1 MDRVFEARGIT
12 KRYKGITALDG
23 VNITLERGHIYGF
36 VGNNGAGKT
45 TLMRIIAGLTTP
57 DEGEVFL
64 FGENSRADLTEARK
78 RIGFLIENPVFYPDM
93 SARQNLV
100 AQCILRGADKREA
113 DRLLR
118 EVGLDRSDAR
128 RSVRK
133 YSTGMRQRYGLALA
147 MVGDPEFLVLDEPL
161 SGIDV
166 EGMDDICELLVR
178 KAQEDGAT
186 LLISSHQLARLEDV
200 ATDYIFLNHGRVIE
214 TITAEELMSKVMRHE
229 LEDYFRQLTKGDE
242 GK

>member
-1 MDRVFEARGIT
+1 MDRVLEAKGIT
-12 KRYKGITALDG
+12 KRYRGLTALEG

-57 DEGEVFL
+57 DEGEVTL
-64 FGENSRADLTEARK
+64 FGESDRAGLIEARK
-78 RIGFLIENPVFYPDM
+78 RTGFLIENPVFYPDM
-93 SARQNLV
+93 SAKQNLV
-100 AQCILRGADKREA
+100 GQCILKGVDKREA
-113 DRLLR
+113 DRLL
-118 EVGLDRSDAR
+118 EMVGISRSDAR

-166 EGMDDICELLVR
+166 EGMDDICELLVN
-178 KAQEDGAT
+178 KARDDNTT
-186 LLISSHQLARLEDV
+186 LLVSSHQLARLEDV
-200 ATDYIFLNHGRVIE
+200 ATDYIFLNRGRVIE
-214 TITAEELMSKVMRHE
+214 TITAEELMKKVSRHE
-229 LEDYFRQLTKGDE
+229 LEDYFRQLTRGDE
-242 GK
+242 RK